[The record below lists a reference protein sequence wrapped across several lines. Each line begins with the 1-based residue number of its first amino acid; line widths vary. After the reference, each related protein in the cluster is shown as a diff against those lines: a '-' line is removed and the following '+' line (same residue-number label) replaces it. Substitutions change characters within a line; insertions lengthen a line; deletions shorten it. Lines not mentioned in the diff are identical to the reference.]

1 MPHIVPAVDS
11 LEPDLSPIS
20 ELLNM
25 ARAQHEITDDY
36 LLEVHPCYSLYLL
49 FVRSACDCGGS
60 SSSSS
65 SSGSGSGCSGSGDYC
80 RCGTSSDGFHKGGGE
95 KLKYTFQSAYVYY
108 LCRKVGW

>member
-36 LLEVHPCYSLYLL
+36 LLEVYPCYSQNLL
-49 FVRSACDCGGS
+49 VVRSACGCGCGGS
-60 SSSSS
+60 S
-65 SSGSGSGCSGSGDYC
+65 GSSGCSGSGGC
-80 RCGTSSDGFHKGGGE
+80 RCGSSSDGFH
-95 KLKYTFQSAYVYY
+95 
-108 LCRKVGW
+108 